1 MRKRLASVR
10 MMAAAVLAL
19 LGIVLAARSMRAEDW
34 PTRPVRILI
43 PFTAGGTGE
52 MLGRLAPENVP
63 LAFGQQIV
71 PANKTGA
78 RGLIAAAYAANA
90 APHGHTPVVFGGG
103 GVLHS
108 C

>member
-43 PFTAGGTGE
+43 PFTAGGTAH
-52 MLGRLAPENVP
+52 MLGGFAVGKLS
-63 LAFGQQIV
+63 LAFGQQFLPQNKPGASRFIST
-71 PANKTGA
+71 PA
-78 RGLIAAAYAANA
+78 AANA
-90 APHGHTPVVFGGG
+90 RPRGYCPFFFR
-103 GVLHS
+103 
-108 C
+108 